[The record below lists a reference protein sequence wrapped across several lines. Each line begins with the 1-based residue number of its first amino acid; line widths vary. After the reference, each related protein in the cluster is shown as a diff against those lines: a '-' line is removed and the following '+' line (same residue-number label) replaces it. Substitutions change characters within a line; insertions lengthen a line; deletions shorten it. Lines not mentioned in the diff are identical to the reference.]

1 MWYLYH
7 RLGIQSNIVVA
18 AEYAR
23 NKNKGSGNDSDGDD
37 NDDEF
42 RLSRPAV
49 LNALRTVVEA
59 NAGLRL
65 VGVATPS
72 PRNGRHT
79 MHIAMLHEVDLE
91 GCVEFIEEESSGIT
105 AEQIERAH
113 NQWYFDEPDRP
124 WFKLW
129 VINGRTLVFIFHHL
143 VADGRSGYTF
153 HQQFLASLNSTQTSD
168 DTLRAAA
175 PAPAPSWIVS
185 GNATT
190 ADIPHDYCD
199 LIRQGQKLGKPWKP
213 STLEAFWPVLVTW
226 ILQLLFGGRFVL
238 AGLPPTKPYPKSAT
252 AVAEVSQRTESR
264 ISLGRIPAEE
274 MDKILSACR
283 ANKTTFTPLLAT
295 MIMITLV
302 ADYYPDAALGGTR
315 IAYDLRRHLP
325 EPLASEERFRIGNR
339 VGGITKGE
347 RVGKF
352 KQVVNK
358 FAATTV
364 TKVDDTKQRVPELD
378 AAGVWELTRS
388 CKEWLEAGI
397 DGNARTQS
405 SSSNIAPDLEDY
417 LSNIMPMVGVSLRTT
432 FLVSNTG
439 VFAPHEETSKGTDRW
454 KIVDVAFSAAPT
466 NGNQG
471 SRGPIFSAA
480 TLLGGDVAIIAGY
493 EEGVVGREMGQAV
506 IDATIRRMMALAG

>member
-1 MWYLYH
+1 M
-7 RLGIQSNIVVA
+7 
-18 AEYAR
+18 
-23 NKNKGSGNDSDGDD
+23 
-37 NDDEF
+37 
-42 RLSRPAV
+42 
-49 LNALRTVVEA
+49 
-59 NAGLRL
+59 
-65 VGVATPS
+65 
-72 PRNGRHT
+72 
-79 MHIAMLHEVDLE
+79 
-91 GCVEFIEEESSGIT
+91 
-105 AEQIERAH
+105 
-113 NQWYFDEPDRP
+113 
-124 WFKLW
+124 
-129 VINGRTLVFIFHHL
+129 
-143 VADGRSGYTF
+143 
-153 HQQFLASLNSTQTSD
+153 
-168 DTLRAAA
+168 
-175 PAPAPSWIVS
+175 
-185 GNATT
+185 
-190 ADIPHDYCD
+190 
-199 LIRQGQKLGKPWKP
+199 
-213 STLEAFWPVLVTW
+213 
-226 ILQLLFGGRFVL
+226 
-238 AGLPPTKPYPKSAT
+238 
-252 AVAEVSQRTESR
+252 
-264 ISLGRIPAEE
+264 
-274 MDKILSACR
+274 
-283 ANKTTFTPLLAT
+283 
-295 MIMITLV
+295 
-302 ADYYPDAALGGTR
+302 
-315 IAYDLRRHLP
+315 
-325 EPLASEERFRIGNR
+325 
-339 VGGITKGE
+339 
-347 RVGKF
+347 GKF